1 MRQTVW
7 RWLCGVGGVAAT
19 GVLVLGQGTAGASIA
34 TAILTG
40 GHSAANATPATGPY
54 KPPSKPL
61 YVGERGSAVKNV
73 QRRLNALH
81 YYAGPV
87 DGNFGQDLLWA
98 AWAFRAV
105 QGMPMNAKT
114 AAEPISRNF
123 ELALVHPKAPPVL
136 VRKGGANRVE
146 INLKLQ
152 VVVVYKNNKVQWIWR
167 ASTGGGYW
175 FNGKQSCSPGQ
186 AGCVQAVTLDGNYHA
201 EYMISGW
208 DKVPL
213 GYMYN
218 PVFFNLSAGQAMH
231 GGDPVPWY
239 PASHGCVRL
248 QLDVENWFYKY
259 LTIGGKHPEPVY
271 VRGVAPYYL

>member
-7 RWLCGVGGVAAT
+7 RWLCGAGGVAAA
-19 GVLVLGQGTAGASIA
+19 GVLTLGQGVASASMA
-34 TAILTG
+34 TPTWRHIPTTV
-40 GHSAANATPATGPY
+40 TPATGPY

-61 YVGERGSAVKNV
+61 YVGETGPAVKNV

-87 DGNFGQDLLWA
+87 DGVFGQDLLWA

-105 QGMPMNAKT
+105 QGMPLNATT
-114 AAEPISRNF
+114 AAEPISRTF
-123 ELALVHPKAPPVL
+123 ERALVHPKAPPIL
-136 VRKGGANRVE
+136 VAKGGASRVE

-152 VVVVYKNNKVQWIWR
+152 IAVVYKNNEVEWIWR
-167 ASTGGGYW
+167 TSSGGGYY
-175 FNGKQSCSPGQ
+175 FCNPPPPKGDGSCGT
-186 AGCVQAVTLDGNYHA
+186 AVTVDGNFHA
-201 EYMISGW
+201 EYMIPGW

-218 PVFFNLSAGQAMH
+218 PVFFDPAQGQAMH

-248 QLDVENWFYKY
+248 QEDVEDWFYKY